1 MHCSSEN
8 VAAVAKDAAVTDAR
22 VALAARQA
30 EPSRD
35 RVSAAQQVTVFGR
48 QQRFGGLRPRCPCHG
63 GSSLPTTRSPVFG
76 VTAYVSPFRSAK
88 PSDSSHGMIGVPGGQ
103 PVALARRDSVNSAFD
118 FWTVSAERLRM
129 ISLAKSSAPWRMSR
143 SASPSTPAIC
153 SLISA
158 GVMAARPDRPYR
170 SQFST
175 RRPSIRKN
183 SRSLS
188 VTTVRSNASA

>member
-1 MHCSSEN
+1 VVDLLSSLN
-8 VAAVAKDAAVTDAR
+8 VTM
-22 VALAARQA
+22 L
-30 EPSRD
+30 PSRT
-35 RVSAAQQVTVFGR
+35 RASHRPHVKPNHRAIASRPLNRSQSSAGNSASAGFAR
-48 QQRFGGLRPRCPCHG
+48 AAP
-63 GSSLPTTRSPVFG
+63 
-76 VTAYVSPFRSAK
+76 VTADHPCPPPAVRFSVCHCVCVAVPLRK
-88 PSDSSHGMIGVPGGQ
+88 PSDSSYGMIGVPGGQ

-129 ISLAKSSAPWRMSR
+129 ISLAKSSAPWRISR

>member
-1 MHCSSEN
+1 
-8 VAAVAKDAAVTDAR
+8 
-22 VALAARQA
+22 
-30 EPSRD
+30 
-35 RVSAAQQVTVFGR
+35 
-48 QQRFGGLRPRCPCHG
+48 
-63 GSSLPTTRSPVFG
+63 
-76 VTAYVSPFRSAK
+76 
-88 PSDSSHGMIGVPGGQ
+88 
-103 PVALARRDSVNSAFD
+103 
-118 FWTVSAERLRM
+118 LRM